1 MRVASASF
9 SSRSLTE
16 NAPAEKSR
24 AIDSE
29 YTRWVEAYKERF
41 LGSSPD
47 SLNPRIVGTEGQER
61 GGLRVGTYHMLRN
74 LLAGTLS
81 HESSARRIATLQDSP
96 APADEDNDR
105 VMRGMERFLQLTLVP
120 ALPGEDE
127 WPNTQMFAKRRENDI
142 PVPHRVWRLRQEQL
156 AQERALRH
164 GVVQFAPVELQ
175 ILPTVVNMDRFK
187 DLSDGEMLEL
197 VEKLRIHIHD
207 SIPGEVKDN
216 TKTYDLVNHG
226 SRAFSLARP
235 AGLARAN
242 DESCAGHSTRARSSA
257 SIATT
262 ASCARRPPPRAA
274 ASASTPT
281 ATTTLRRARNA
292 KRICRVVL
300 PRLARRSRPARAQG
314 LDNASAA

>member
-1 MRVASASF
+1 MLMVVFPRPRIPQKVGKKKIRIMNQQMDPAAREIFEKKRLRYGYFRELLDAQEREVFTRVQLGKPLDIGGAYHAIPDVA
-9 SSRSLTE
+9 RLLTGYS
-16 NAPAEKSR
+16 PAEKSR

-41 LGSSPD
+41 LGSKPD

-120 ALPGEDE
+120 ALPGADE
-127 WPNTQMFAKRRENDI
+127 WPNTQMFAKRRENDVH
-142 PVPHRVWRLRQEQL
+142 VPHRVWRLRQEQL

-216 TKTYDLVNHG
+216 TKTYDLVNQWL
-226 SRAFSLARP
+226 SCVFCRAPCWS
-235 AGLARAN
+235 
-242 DESCAGHSTRARSSA
+242 
-257 SIATT
+257 
-262 ASCARRPPPRAA
+262 
-274 ASASTPT
+274 
-281 ATTTLRRARNA
+281 
-292 KRICRVVL
+292 
-300 PRLARRSRPARAQG
+300 RSR
-314 LDNASAA
+314 